1 VTPIP
6 TSTLAPLPPMAESVA
21 GRPSTALLVGAR
33 EWAMLALQQQFEDA
47 GWATLRATTSARA
60 LALCLEANPDLV
72 VVEAGLAGVGS
83 ASPPEPALTLARA
96 LRNGGG
102 LAPAAPLLLVTT
114 DATAR
119 PLRLAALGAGAWDV
133 VTLPCDPALLLARCA
148 AWTAGKRAADRASQ
162 AALLEPHGE
171 LYSPRGL
178 VRRAVE
184 LGAEAARRRQPLA
197 CLRLRLEAPAASGP
211 RRVGDSPPVEPAE
224 RAELQEA
231 AVADA
236 VRAVRDLHGRAA
248 DVFGRLS
255 ATEFAV
261 LAPGTDVAG
270 AEQLGARLAAH
281 LEERLAALAP
291 LADAR
296 LYLAVRSVL
305 PGANTQGR
313 WDATDATALVTGPW
327 PAHGAA
333 DARRPF
339 VPRIVG

>member
-1 VTPIP
+1 
-6 TSTLAPLPPMAESVA
+6 ME
-21 GRPSTALLVGAR
+21 GRPSSVLLVGAR

-60 LALCLEANPDLV
+60 LALCLDANPDLV
-72 VVEAGLAGVGS
+72 VVEAGLAGEGG

-102 LAPAAPLLLVTT
+102 LAPAAPLLLVTS
-114 DATAR
+114 DAAVR

-133 VTLPCDPALLLARCA
+133 VTLPCDPELLLARCA
-148 AWTAGKRAADRASQ
+148 AWSAGKRAADRASQ
-162 AALLEPHGE
+162 VALLEPHGD

-178 VRRAVE
+178 VRRALE
-184 LGAEAARRRQPLA
+184 LGAEAARQRQPLA
-197 CLRLRLEAPAASGP
+197 CLRLRIEAPTAAGP
-211 RRVGDSPPVEPAE
+211 RRVDETARPARGELPE
-224 RAELQEA
+224 RPI
-231 AVADA
+231 ADA

-261 LAPGTDVAG
+261 LAPGTDATG
-270 AEQLGARLAAH
+270 AAQLGARLAAH
-281 LEERLAALAP
+281 LEERLAVLEP

-296 LYLAVRSVL
+296 LYLAVRAVL
-305 PGANTQGR
+305 PGANAEGR
-313 WDATDATALVTGPW
+313 WDAADATALVTGPW
-327 PAHGAA
+327 PAQGAA

-339 VPRIVG
+339 VPKIVG

>member
-1 VTPIP
+1 
-6 TSTLAPLPPMAESVA
+6 MADSVA

-72 VVEAGLAGVGS
+72 VVEAGLAGSGGP
-83 ASPPEPALTLARA
+83 AAPPEPALTLARA

-114 DATAR
+114 DATVR

-133 VTLPCDPALLLARCA
+133 VTLPCDPAILLARCA
-148 AWTAGKRAADRASQ
+148 AWTAGKRAADRVSQ
-162 AALLEPHGE
+162 AALLEPHGD

-211 RRVGDSPPVEPAE
+211 RRVADSGHVPSAE
-224 RAELQEA
+224 GAELPEA

-261 LAPGTDVAG
+261 LAPGTDAAG

-313 WDATDATALVTGPW
+313 WEAADATALVTGPW